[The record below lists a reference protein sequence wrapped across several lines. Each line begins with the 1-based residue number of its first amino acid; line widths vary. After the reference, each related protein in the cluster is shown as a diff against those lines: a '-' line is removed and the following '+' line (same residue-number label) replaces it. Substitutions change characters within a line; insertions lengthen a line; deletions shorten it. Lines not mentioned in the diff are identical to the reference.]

1 MTPKLKITCIKKTQT
16 NLLTYFNYFLNCI
29 LKYEDHIKHCG
40 FSSILV
46 EYLFSGTFLLS
57 SSTKLD
63 FHWSMIFNNNCIDIW

>member
-1 MTPKLKITCIKKTQT
+1 MHQEDPDQPA
-16 NLLTYFNYFLNCI
+16 NNYFLNCI

-40 FSSILV
+40 FSLILV

-63 FHWSMIFNNNCIDIW
+63 FHWSMIFNNNCIDI